1 MNKTKIIL
9 KYIVLLILGSVIIAI
24 VSNLIFPANIAPSI
38 SFLLG
43 MLYGS
48 PLAIRLYEEIE
59 ECEVK
64 DDNA

>member
-9 KYIVLLILGSVIIAI
+9 KYIALLILGSVIIAI
-24 VSNLIFPANIAPSI
+24 VTNLIFPANIAPSI

-48 PLAIRLYEEIE
+48 PLAIKLYEEIE
-59 ECEVK
+59 ECEVE
-64 DDNA
+64 NER

>member
-24 VSNLIFPANIAPSI
+24 VTNLIFPANIAPSI

-48 PLAIRLYEEIE
+48 PLAIKLYEEIE
-59 ECEVK
+59 ECEVE
-64 DDNA
+64 NER